1 MKKRNSVLRL
11 KRSVIGTTLLGAIFL
26 GGMNA
31 GCSMSS
37 SLVDTAVGLGVTL
50 LEYAV
55 EALLDTSTTTTTS
68 TSS

>member
-1 MKKRNSVLRL
+1 MRKCNLVLL
-11 KRSVIGTTLLGAIFL
+11 FKRSVIGTTLFVAIFL
-26 GGMNA
+26 GGMNT

-37 SLVDTAVGLGVTL
+37 SLADTAISLGVTL

-55 EALLDTSTTTTTS
+55 EALIDTSTTSS